1 MWEVKTDPYIFS
13 AFGKGLFLSTIKEMH
28 SLFEPKIREE
38 KRWTYFGLIDFVR
51 EHHRLSA
58 YGG

>member
-58 YGG
+58 